1 MMLKILILNILLS
14 LHPVH
19 VTLTTINQSPGSD
32 TLELFFRMYV
42 DDFKLDY
49 KEYYPDFKPGKDND
63 TADYPREML
72 NRYFNDRV
80 RIYVNNKLLNG
91 NITEV
96 AINSYEITINLD
108 YHSYRK
114 PKSIKVS
121 NQVLVSIYSD
131 QANMVYL
138 SINNYEDAVKLT
150 ADSVEKTIKL
160 K

>member
-1 MMLKILILNILLS
+1 MLKVLIINILIS

-19 VTLTTINQSPGSD
+19 VTLTTINQAQDSD
-32 TLELFFRMYV
+32 TLQLFFRMYV

-49 KEYYPDFKPGKDND
+49 NQYYPDLKPGKDND

-72 NRYFNDRV
+72 NRYFNERV
-80 RIYVNNKLLNG
+80 RIYVNNKLLSG

-96 AINSYEITINLD
+96 TINSYEITINLD

-121 NQVLVSIYSD
+121 NQVLVSIYDD

-138 SINNYEDAVKLT
+138 SINNYEDALKLT
-150 ADSVEKTIKL
+150 AGNVEKTIRL

>member
-1 MMLKILILNILLS
+1 MMLKILILNMLLS

-19 VTLTTINQSPGSD
+19 VTLTTINQDPGSD

-49 KEYYPDFKPGKDND
+49 KKYYPDFNPGKDND

-80 RIYVNNKLLNG
+80 RIWVNNKLLNG

-96 AINSYEITINLD
+96 TINSYEITINLD

-114 PKSIKVS
+114 PKTIKVS

-150 ADSVEKTIKL
+150 ADNVEKTIRL

>member
-1 MMLKILILNILLS
+1 MMLKILMLNILLS

-19 VTLTTINQSPGSD
+19 VTLTTINQAPGSD

-49 KEYYPDFKPGKDND
+49 NKYYPDFTPGKDND

-80 RIYVNNKLLNG
+80 RIWVNNKLLNG

-96 AINSYEITINLD
+96 TINSYEITINLD

-150 ADSVEKTIKL
+150 AYNVEKTIRL